1 MPGNWGRAGDGL
13 RVSVTVVLNPQG
25 PGRTG
30 WGGGAVAEPWK
41 EEEQS
46 CLWFCLKAGLGCCR
60 GKLVKGLGRL
70 KNNKL
75 DFPNARSDLTL

>member
-30 WGGGAVAEPWK
+30 WGGGRLPNRGRRKSSRVYGSALRLGLDAV
-41 EEEQS
+41 
-46 CLWFCLKAGLGCCR
+46 GG
-60 GKLVKGLGRL
+60 
-70 KNNKL
+70 N
-75 DFPNARSDLTL
+75 